1 MCLCLY
7 LFNWEV
13 TIHVWLSFICFQV
26 TLLSFLIE
34 TEVSF
39 LDYIK
44 GGYVIGN
51 KPFLFSQFHCNS
63 LIICICTLHMMT
75 LSSICKELYCF
86 LILEAVLSY
95 IKPADSYWCKLSYGF
110 AYNVGM
116 GVGTKT
122 LRLSNDLWSASENW
136 INQKG
141 ILSILLN

>member
-1 MCLCLY
+1 IKNTLNPVWQAFKISVRALCNGDYDRHDFIGEFTTSYRELSRGQSQ
-7 LFNWEV
+7 FNVYEV
-13 TIHVWLSFICFQV
+13 INPKKKGKKKKYVNSGTV

-95 IKPADSYWCKLSYGF
+95 IKPADSY
-110 AYNVGM
+110 
-116 GVGTKT
+116 
-122 LRLSNDLWSASENW
+122 
-136 INQKG
+136 
-141 ILSILLN
+141 